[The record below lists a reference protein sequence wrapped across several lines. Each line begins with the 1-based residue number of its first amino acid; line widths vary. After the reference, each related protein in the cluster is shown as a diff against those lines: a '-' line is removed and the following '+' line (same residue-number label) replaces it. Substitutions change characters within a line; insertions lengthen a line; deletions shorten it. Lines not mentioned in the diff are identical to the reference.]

1 MKKNKISHQAIP
13 VIYALWSTRMRQLSS
28 SIYFPDLTRKTSLV
42 SRIYIYESDGMQQLA
57 RNTVCVSIWCHHS
70 RGHG

>member
-1 MKKNKISHQAIP
+1 MEKKKSHLAIP

-42 SRIYIYESDGMQQLA
+42 SRIYIYIDESDVCMLICMDKEDDMKQLA
-57 RNTVCVSIWCHHS
+57 S
-70 RGHG
+70 

>member
-1 MKKNKISHQAIP
+1 MKIKSHLAIP

-42 SRIYIYESDGMQQLA
+42 SRIYIYIDESDVCMLICMDKEDDMKQLA
-57 RNTVCVSIWCHHS
+57 S
-70 RGHG
+70 

>member
-1 MKKNKISHQAIP
+1 MKKKSHLAIP

-42 SRIYIYESDGMQQLA
+42 SRIYIYIYIDESDVCMLICMDKEDDMKQLA
-57 RNTVCVSIWCHHS
+57 S
-70 RGHG
+70 